1 MSEIKYPLETVLEML
16 NGIDNGFSYEQ
27 IQYFIYHSLNGN
39 EQQLEAVYFKDLC
52 IAEAK
57 KLNRAVSQLKAP
69 DEIEEIKVIEDLN
82 NLNISNNNVQ

>member
-27 IQYFIYHSLNGN
+27 IYFIYHSLNGN
-39 EQQLEAVYFKDLC
+39 EQQAVYFKDLC

>member
-27 IQYFIYHSLNGN
+27 IYFIYHSLNGH
-39 EQQLEAVYFKDLC
+39 EQQAVYFKDLC
-52 IAEAK
+52 NAEAE
-57 KLNRAVSQLKAP
+57 KLSRSIKQLKAP